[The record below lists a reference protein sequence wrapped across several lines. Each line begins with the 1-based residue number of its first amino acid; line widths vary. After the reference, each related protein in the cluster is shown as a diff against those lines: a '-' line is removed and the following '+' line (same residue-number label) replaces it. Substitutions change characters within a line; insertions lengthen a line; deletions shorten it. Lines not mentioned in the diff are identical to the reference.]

1 MSYRYI
7 AFPLSQT
14 LSVRQKAMMEA
25 RLRLIPTVISAYA
38 GSNGKVAVYYDGFL
52 PLNKVNT
59 ILQQTACAAKPLL
72 PLIKQ
77 QPAGEQHLSLAE
89 HRRETILTGIGFVG
103 LQLLRMAAPGMFNT
117 LYLARSAFVLLSAR
131 HYIASGLR
139 SLIID
144 RQPNAD
150 TLTATAV
157 VASILSGKPESSL
170 TLLTLSN
177 FAETLTTFTAERARK
192 HISNL
197 LRLDEQYVWKIEDNG
212 HEIRVAVTSLQLG
225 DRIGV
230 HLGEKICVDGRVLSG
245 AAAVDQSSI
254 TGEYIPVEKA
264 PGDNVYAGTVVQN
277 GFLEILVEKLG
288 DDTAVARIVHMVEEA
303 QARRA
308 PVQNFAE
315 RMSNMLVPISF
326 IAAGLVYGATKDW
339 QRVLNMLFIDF
350 SCGLKLSTA
359 TAISA
364 AIGRAA
370 SRGVLVKGGN
380 YIELLAGVDTVAL
393 DKTGTITIGK
403 PQVVS
408 IKTAP
413 GIQEQE
419 LLLLAASAEYHSSH
433 PLAAA
438 ILEHVE
444 TQGWTIPPHT
454 DTETIIARGI
464 RAQVPDFDGMNGG
477 TILVG
482 SWRFMQENGV
492 QSAGFGT
499 EPGSEHGY
507 NLIYIARDQ
516 KLLGMLIV
524 SDPIRPTWKKT
535 INQLRR
541 QGIDEIVMI
550 TGDTEQVAKHVASAL
565 DIDAYHAEVMPEDKA
580 ALVTKLQRRSQVLM
594 IGDGINDAPALAFAD
609 VGVAMGG
616 RRTDIAVESA
626 AITIN
631 SEDPLVLSEVV
642 TLGKH
647 TMNIVRQNFATTIAV
662 NTAAMLLGAIGRTN
676 PMVSALIHNAAT
688 VGVVLNSARLLMV
701 AKKPW

>member
-1 MSYRYI
+1 MSHRYLTFPIRTALTDRKKSMLEASLRSI
-7 AFPLSQT
+7 AA
-14 LSVRQKAMMEA
+14 V
-25 RLRLIPTVISAYA
+25 VSAYA
-38 GSNGKVAVYYDGFL
+38 DDNGKLSVYYNGQL
-52 PLNKVNT
+52 PVEQVNAL
-59 ILQQTACAAKPLL
+59 IYQLGCMPRL
-72 PLIKQ
+72 PVKCSQ
-77 QPAGEQHLSLAE
+77 STGDEQHLSLHE
-89 HRRETILTGIGFVG
+89 HRRATMIAGAGLVG
-103 LQLLRMAAPGMFNT
+103 LQILRLTAPGLFNT
-117 LYLARSAFVLLSAR
+117 LFLARSAFVLLIAR
-131 HYIASGLR
+131 NFIASGVR
-139 SLIID
+139 SVLID

-150 TLTATAV
+150 TLTTTAV
-157 VASILSGKPESSL
+157 IASILSGKPESSL

-177 FAETLTTFTAERARK
+177 FAETLTTYTAERARK
-192 HISNL
+192 HISHL
-197 LRLDEQYVWKIEDNG
+197 LRLDEQFVWKIEEDG
-212 HEIRVAVTSLQLG
+212 HEIRVAVASLKLG

-230 HLGEKICVDGRVLSG
+230 HLGEKICVDGKVLSG

-254 TGEYIPVEKA
+254 TGEYIPVEKN
-264 PGDNVYAGTVVQN
+264 PGDHVYAGTVLQN

-303 QARRA
+303 QIRRA
-308 PVQNFAE
+308 PVQNFAD

-370 SRGVLVKGGN
+370 SRGVLIKGGN
-380 YIELLAGVDTVAL
+380 YIESLAGIDTVAL

-413 GIQEQE
+413 GIDERE
-419 LLLLAASAEYHSSH
+419 LLLLAASAEFHSAH
-433 PLAAA
+433 PLASA

-444 TQGWTIPPHT
+444 GQGWTIPPHT

-464 RAQVPDFDGMNGG
+464 RAEVPDFEDISGG
-477 TILVG
+477 CILVG
-482 SWRFMQENGV
+482 SWRFMQENQV
-492 QSAGFGT
+492 QSSGFGT
-499 EPGSEHGY
+499 EAGSEHGY
-507 NLIYIARDQ
+507 NLVYIARNS
-516 KLLGMLIV
+516 KLIGVLVV

-541 QGIDEIVMI
+541 QGIDEVVMI
-550 TGDTEQVAKHVASAL
+550 TGDTEQVAKHVAAAL

-594 IGDGINDAPALAFAD
+594 IGDGVNDAPALAFAD

-626 AITIN
+626 AVTIN

-647 TMNIVRQNFATTIAV
+647 TMKIVRQNFAATIAV
-662 NTAAMLLGAIGRTN
+662 NTAAMLLGAVGRTN
-676 PMVSALIHNAAT
+676 PMISALIHNAAT
-688 VGVVLNSARLLMV
+688 VGVVLNSARILMYY
-701 AKKPW
+701 KKVW